1 MTVLPLENPVWHVAH
16 GRSLDLSGPARIMGI
31 LNVTPDSFS
40 DGGRFGGS
48 VERAV
53 EAALQMV
60 EQGADIIDIG
70 GESTRPGATPVTP
83 EEEQARILPVI
94 EALVRASD
102 CLVSVDT
109 YRAQTAE
116 RAVAAGAHIIN
127 DVFGAQKQPD
137 IAHVAARTGAGMCLM
152 HTGREREKLPD
163 VIEDQFFFYNRS
175 IEIVTAAGVERSRL
189 VWDPGF
195 GFAKERDEN
204 MALMARL
211 SELAALGLPLLV
223 GTSRKRFVRGA
234 IGREDPEADIATA
247 ATSVLLRERGA
258 RIFRVH
264 AVQANRDALRVVDAV
279 LEAVRD
285 GDLDVGGAAT

>member
-40 DGGRFGGS
+40 DGGRFGGD

-53 EAALQMV
+53 DAALQMV

-83 EEEQARILPVI
+83 EEEQTRILPVI

-175 IEIVTAAGVERSRL
+175 IEIVTAAGVERRRL
-189 VWDPGF
+189 VWD
-195 GFAKERDEN
+195 
-204 MALMARL
+204 L
-211 SELAALGLPLLV
+211 SL
-223 GTSRKRFVRGA
+223 
-234 IGREDPEADIATA
+234 IHI
-247 ATSVLLRERGA
+247 
-258 RIFRVH
+258 
-264 AVQANRDALRVVDAV
+264 
-279 LEAVRD
+279 
-285 GDLDVGGAAT
+285 

>member
-1 MTVLPLENPVWHVAH
+1 MTVLPLEKPVWHVAH

-40 DGGRFGGS
+40 DGGRFGGD
-48 VERAV
+48 VEPAV
-53 EAALQMV
+53 DAALQMV

-83 EEEQARILPVI
+83 EQEQARILPVI

-175 IEIVTAAGVERSRL
+175 IEIVTAAGVERSHL

-247 ATSVLLRERGA
+247 ATSVILRERGA

-279 LEAVRD
+279 LAA
-285 GDLDVGGAAT
+285 GAAAA